1 MAVRPPLVAKVR
13 TAENTQSKK
22 RIIVRILARIYG
34 GGNIAILRQKKR
46 DVCKRD
52 VNDNTFVQEMKT
64 LIKMLEVIARIKPIT
79 MQMRKICEID
89 TWLK

>member
-46 DVCKRD
+46 DN

-64 LIKMLEVIARIKPIT
+64 LIKMLEVIAGIKPIT